1 MRPQVIVVE
10 GKNDAFRIKSLF
22 KDVLV
27 ITTNG
32 SAINID
38 QLNIIKKLD
47 QTHDIV
53 LFLDPDHA
61 GDRIRRIL
69 SKHIKHVYHA
79 FVLQEKAISKTKKK
93 IGVEHI
99 DDETLIE
106 SLKMIRKV
114 NLEIKSDMTYD
125 FLFQMGL
132 LGTPFS
138 KEKRKELSNKLNLG
152 SPNGKTLY
160 HRLRMFNINKTDVL
174 EVLSESSSEKE
185 IRTKFSKR

>member
-10 GKNDAFRIKSLF
+10 GKNDAFKIKSLF
-22 KDVLV
+22 KDVIV

-32 SAINID
+32 SAIDID
-38 QLNIIKKLD
+38 QLNLIKKLD
-47 QTHDIV
+47 QKHDII

-69 SKHIKHVYHA
+69 SKHIKNVYHA
-79 FVLQEKAISKTKKK
+79 FIDQEKAVSKSKKK
-93 IGVEHI
+93 IGVEHA
-99 DDETLIE
+99 DDETL
-106 SLKMIRKV
+106 LNALNCIRKV
-114 NLEIKSDMTYD
+114 NLEITSDITYD
-125 FLFQMGL
+125 FLFQIGL

-160 HRLRMFNINKTDVL
+160 HRLRMFNINQKDVL
-174 EVLSESSSEKE
+174 EVL
-185 IRTKFSKR
+185 